1 MKAGLVF
8 ADHVTSVSPT
18 YANEIRS
25 EHYGYGMDGLLRS
38 LGGRLSGIVNGI
50 DTSIY
55 NPASDQ
61 DISVRYRTS
70 LTKKRENKLL
80 LQAELGLPVTPNA
93 PLVAMVT
100 RLVEPKGLELVI
112 RMMDEWLYYDNVQF
126 IILGTGDRAYEDW
139 FKEAVYRHP
148 EKLAVRIQFS
158 EGLSRRFYAG
168 SDMFLM
174 PSRFEPCGIS
184 QLLALR
190 YGSIPVVRET
200 GGLNDTVHSYNEV
213 TGEGNGFTFRNYNA
227 HDLMYTLRRGA
238 SFYNQPKVWKNIVK
252 NAFSGD
258 YSWDRSAQQY
268 EAIYE
273 QIRAR
278 E

>member
-1 MKAGLVF
+1 M
-8 ADHVTSVSPT
+8 
-18 YANEIRS
+18 
-25 EHYGYGMDGLLRS
+25 
-38 LGGRLSGIVNGI
+38 
-50 DTSIY
+50 
-55 NPASDQ
+55 
-61 DISVRYRTS
+61 
-70 LTKKRENKLL
+70 
-80 LQAELGLPVTPNA
+80 LQAELGLPIAPSV
-93 PLVAMVT
+93 PLVAMVS
-100 RLVEPKGLELVI
+100 RLVEPKGLDLVI
-112 RMMDEWLYYDNVQF
+112 RMMDEWLYYDDVQF

-139 FKEAVYRHP
+139 FKEAAYRHP
-148 EKLAVRIQFS
+148 DKIAVRIQFS

-213 TGEGNGFTFRNYNA
+213 TSEGNGFTFRNYNA
-227 HDLMYTLRRGA
+227 HDLMHTLRRGT
-238 SFYNQPKVWKNIVK
+238 SLYRQPKVWNSIVK

-258 YSWDRSAQQY
+258 YSWNRSAQQY

-273 QIRAR
+273 QIRAK
-278 E
+278 